1 MARELAFARTR
12 EPDATRRKAEVGKRH
27 RRVAKRHRL
36 PRYRRSGPRGRDTI
50 TENGLR
56 MDGGGGG
63 VSSVSRSA
71 AVRRNHAPSLATIP
85 LRKENSRSFFLTTE
99 PRPPTIARART
110 TPRPAAYSIFARCVC
125 FTEDEHGITE
135 AIIARDFT
143 LMTKLAPA
151 NTEIYRPASR

>member
-99 PRPPTIARART
+99 PRPPTIARAHHAETSSVLHIRAMRVFHGGRAWNYWGNHRT
-110 TPRPAAYSIFARCVC
+110 WFHLD
-125 FTEDEHGITE
+125 DETRSG
-135 AIIARDFT
+135 
-143 LMTKLAPA
+143 
-151 NTEIYRPASR
+151 